1 MRLFED
7 IKVMIESNTKNS
19 LEIIRDINQQLRVEG
34 YLSSKEFLLE
44 KIQEMGCREELAAS
58 YQHIIREYDMICL
71 NVMKS
76 VIKKKPEDME
86 VLIHQIQH
94 SVQEE
99 NKILKEV
106 LQNVLPF

>member
-1 MRLFED
+1 
-7 IKVMIESNTKNS
+7 
-19 LEIIRDINQQLRVEG
+19 
-34 YLSSKEFLLE
+34 
-44 KIQEMGCREELAAS
+44 MGCREELTAS
-58 YQHIIREYDMICL
+58 YQYMIREYDMICL

-86 VLIHQIQH
+86 VLIKQIQH

-106 LQNVLPF
+106 LQNPLPGFK